1 MNIRLDQNGIS
12 NGPEMNTDAGLYGRG
27 QIQVGEKNG
36 KTAGHDNRYREDEF
50 ATFAAGSN
58 GVNITLGNKQSPEI
72 LDYDNHSGENGS
84 FGSNGQG
91 ADNSAG
97 TSRSDLENQK
107 KYMMIMSTSVSDE
120 ELGKLQEE
128 GFAPGEMKPE
138 EIVTVVDEIKMQLA
152 VSGTVIAGYNND
164 LDIAQLEEITGNRA
178 YSIAIRESLSKYHLP
193 ETQQNAEQMTKALE
207 QASELT
213 RLSDSAKA
221 YLLQNG
227 QEPTLRNMYLAMH
240 SGVAPTGSGEGYY
253 RAGNG
258 YLGYQMDL
266 REQDMEEL
274 QDQIS
279 QLLEQNDME
288 ISEENLQSAKWLL
301 QNNVPLT
308 KENINRQREMEEMQF
323 PLDLRQTA
331 DAIARSIKDGESPM
345 DAVPGRVESIE
356 QKILKLQNEI
366 SNLQDSADLQED
378 SYQQA
383 ALTNHLQLEESRLR
397 LTLSTGA
404 YLLKNGISL
413 DVSDLTQL
421 VEKLRTAQNH
431 INEVLFQRGNALEN
445 EEAANLWQQTGNVVK
460 SISQL
465 PAQTLGRV
473 AFQSSF
479 SLQILYNEGKA
490 LEVQQQGAA
499 REALRSYETLMTV
512 PRADLGDSITK
523 AFRNVD
529 DLLAENDIAVT
540 ETNQKA
546 ARILGY
552 NGQEITKE
560 NILAV
565 GEAYEKVCRVI
576 RKMTP
581 GATLSLIREKINPL
595 EMNLEELE
603 QHLDQQEQS
612 PEKDVEK
619 YSRFLVRLE
628 EKHEITQQERESYI
642 GIYRMLY
649 QIEKYDHASIG
660 ALLKQGGELTFKNLL
675 TNARNRA
682 KTGMDFQIDDSFGF
696 LEKTVSTGVS
706 ITDQLLAAFDGDGE
720 RTNGAETD
728 HAITDG
734 ERAYYKEMNRMIH
747 DAGNVSAEALELL
760 EENQVPVTVDH
771 LLAAEA
777 MIQRPVGMFETMLIF
792 NHRENF
798 EKTGSGRSTKIAD
811 KNSRDD
817 KETVSKNFP
826 EKEEAGI
833 LEFEKLLDTGNFL
846 EKEESGLLENFTDAG
861 NAKQAYEAMASR
873 MQDLLTTGIGRIT
886 DRIDLREISFAMK
899 QISLASSLARE
910 ENYEIPMLFGEE
922 LATVNVR
929 IIHTKETQGKMSIHA
944 QTEKFGMVHADF
956 TAKEEGLD
964 GFVVCQHR
972 EIMEM
977 LEENKDALPED
988 IRRLD
993 FAQNERMSVNNFR
1006 QSADEKSKGA
1016 EDAGNR
1022 ERISTK
1028 RLYETA
1034 KAFLT
1039 LLHTFDN

>member
-12 NGPEMNTDAGLYGRG
+12 SGPEMNADAGLYSRG
-27 QIQVGEKNG
+27 QIQGGEKNG
-36 KTAGHDNRYREDEF
+36 KTTGHDNRYREDEL
-50 ATFAAGSN
+50 ASFAAGAN
-58 GVNITLGNKQSPEI
+58 GVNIQLGNRQNPGI
-72 LDYDNHSGENGS
+72 LDYDKNSGGNSGFGDNGH
-84 FGSNGQG
+84 G

-97 TSRSDLENQK
+97 ISLSDLENQK

-120 ELGKLQEE
+120 ELEKLQKE

-152 VSGTVIAGYNND
+152 ASGTVIAGYNDD
-164 LDIAQLEEITGNRA
+164 LDMAQLEEMTGSRA
-178 YSIAIRESLSKYHLP
+178 YSNAIKESLSKYELP
-193 ETQQNAEQMTKALE
+193 ETEQNVEQMTKALE
-207 QASELT
+207 QALELT

-258 YLGYQMDL
+258 YLGYQVDL
-266 REQDMEEL
+266 QEQDMEAL

-279 QLLEQNDME
+279 QMLEQNDME
-288 ISEENLQSAKWLL
+288 ISEENLQGAKWLL

-308 KENINRQREMEEMQF
+308 EENLKRQREMEEMKF
-323 PLDLRQTA
+323 PLDPWQTA

-356 QKILKLQNEI
+356 QKVLKLQNEL
-366 SNLQDSADLQED
+366 SKMQELADLQD
-378 SYQQA
+378 GSAQQA
-383 ALTNHLQLEESRLR
+383 ALTNHLQLEEARLR

-404 YLLKNGISL
+404 YLLKNGISP
-413 DVSDLTQL
+413 DVSDLTHL
-421 VEKLRTAQNH
+421 VEQLKAAQNH
-431 INEVLFQRGNALEN
+431 INEILFLRGNAAEN
-445 EEAANLWQQTGNVVK
+445 KAAANLWQQTGNVVK
-460 SISQL
+460 AIPLL
-465 PAQTLGRV
+465 PAQTLGRI

-479 SLQILYNEGKA
+479 SLQIVYNEGKA
-490 LEVQQQGAA
+490 LEAQYQGDA
-499 REALRSYETLMTV
+499 REALRSYETLMTA

-565 GEAYEKVCRVI
+565 GEAYEKVSRII

-581 GATLSLIREKINPL
+581 GATLSLIRDKINPL
-595 EMNLEELE
+595 EMNLDELE
-603 QHLDQQEQS
+603 QHLDQQDQS

-628 EKHEITQQERESYI
+628 EKHEISQQERESYI

-649 QIEKYDHASIG
+649 QIEKNDHASIG
-660 ALLKQGGELTFKNLL
+660 ALMRQGGELTFKNLL

-682 KTGMDFQIDDSFGF
+682 MSGMDFQIDDSFGF
-696 LEKTVSTGVS
+696 LEKTVSAGVS
-706 ITDQLLAAFDGDGE
+706 ITDQLYAAFDGDGV
-720 RTNGAETD
+720 
-728 HAITDG
+728 ISDG
-734 ERAYYKEMNRMIH
+734 ERTSNATNDGVISDGERSYYKEINRMIR
-747 DAGNVSAEALELL
+747 DAGNVSTQALELL
-760 EENQVPVTVDH
+760 EDNQVPVTVEH
-771 LLAAEA
+771 LLAAET
-777 MIQRPVGMFETMLIF
+777 MVQRPVGMFETMLF
-792 NHRENF
+792 FTHPEDF
-798 EKTGSGRSTKIAD
+798 EKAGSGRSTKLSG
-811 KNSRDD
+811 KKSRDIPEFEDLLD
-817 KETVSKNFP
+817 KEEFLK
-826 EKEEAGI
+826 KEG
-833 LEFEKLLDTGNFL
+833 TN
-846 EKEESGLLENFTDAG
+846 LLENFTDAS
-861 NAKQAYEAMASR
+861 NAKQAYEAMANR
-873 MQDLLTTGIGRIT
+873 MQDYFTTGIGRIK

-899 QISLASSLARE
+899 QISLASSMAKE
-910 ENYEIPMLFGEE
+910 ENYEIPMWFGEE
-922 LATVNVR
+922 LAAVNVR
-929 IIHTKETQGKMSIHA
+929 IVHTKENQGKMSIHA
-944 QTEKFGMVHADF
+944 ETEKFGMVHAVF
-956 TAKEEGLD
+956 ISKEEGLD
-964 GFVVCQHR
+964 GFVVCQNR
-972 EIMEM
+972 DIMEM
-977 LEENKDALPED
+977 LKENKDALPEE

-993 FAQNERMSVNNFR
+993 FAQNERMSVNNFK

-1039 LLHTFDN
+1039 LLHTYDK